1 MSNKRGYD
9 FSCSLWLPADIKEYP
24 CVIYLHCNSSNRTEG
39 TEYLRKLLVNKIAL
53 CTFDF
58 SGCGNAEGEY
68 VSLGYYE
75 QDDLEEVVNYL
86 KKYPKINNIALWGR
100 SMGAVTTLLYLANNG
115 KDKGVKAAIIDSP
128 FKSLKSLVEDL
139 AQKVTKIPNLI
150 LSGVLKIVSGTIQ

>member
-1 MSNKRGYD
+1 M
-9 FSCSLWLPADIKEYP
+9 
-24 CVIYLHCNSSNRTEG
+24 
-39 TEYLRKLLVNKIAL
+39 VNKIAL

-68 VSLGYYE
+68 ISLGYYE
-75 QDDLEEVVNYL
+75 QDDLEEVINYL

-115 KDKGVKAAIIDSP
+115 KDKGIKAAIIDSP
-128 FKSLKSLVEDL
+128 FKSLKALVEDL
-139 AQKVTKIPNLI
+139 AQKMTKIPNLI